1 MVYGKAGMSS
11 TRFSSLRTAFA
22 VPRAQFLLLLGLF
35 WLVRLLQGASA
46 TISFDEEEGFMAAAA
61 WELIHG
67 HGWPYQAYQLSDWE
81 NGTLLTVLLT
91 APVTLLLGPTV
102 AALKVAALAIS
113 SLTLCGLY
121 LLCREVAG
129 HRAGLLGGLLFVAFP
144 APLLHY
150 SLTIHGFHP
159 DSTGLQLLF
168 VWLLLKALRP
178 GGTDLRRSSFLAGLL
193 GGLAVYF
200 AYISA
205 VTVLA
210 GSLVFIWQVA
220 RQHGRKGAGVLL
232 GLVTGGLVGAL
243 PLVAYN
249 AANNSLGL
257 AIHQIRPLT
266 DFMVLSEAGQR
277 WAQFKEETAAALLHF
292 SNFHAQDRGLLTLF
306 NLFFWGAG
314 LAAALGPLFW
324 RLVRRARPGRGSPY
338 DPRAAALDATVALL
352 SLLSFYVFF
361 SAGHPIFPWHLF
373 PLLVFLLAVLA
384 VRCAG
389 LWASGSRAARA
400 LSVLMVAPIFILG
413 TVENG
418 RLVHPSQWGACW
430 SLDGRNLP
438 LFLERVETVQQ
449 TRGSPGEVERVRRG
463 WASLPLELGKLE
475 TVNTGYALGTLGP
488 DVIYTEFFGEAL
500 VNRLTSGDLS
510 LAGVRRFL
518 KSSAKGP
525 RRPRALQAAGYCL
538 GLMLR
543 AEHFEMKQPPTLAQV
558 ISLVSEEDQGSIP
571 HLVEGLGFAF
581 SLPRALEAG
590 LLPRP
595 GVPADSGA
603 AGAEIPRIWLPH
615 LARGLGRSLRV
626 PQLFSGEEPL
636 CASPLP
642 VRLRGPYMEG
652 LGQGMGCRY
661 LGRVPGVVRA
671 RVCPA
676 RLQDFDRGLSLADPG
691 CRASVGGAP

>member
-1 MVYGKAGMSS
+1 MSA
-11 TRFSSLRTAFA
+11 TRFSSLKTAFA
-22 VPRAQFLLLLGLF
+22 APRAQFLLLLGLF

-46 TISFDEEEGFMAAAA
+46 AISFDEEEGFMAAAA

-91 APVTLLLGPTV
+91 APITLLLGPTV

-168 VWLLLKALRP
+168 VWLLLKVLRQ

-193 GGLAVYF
+193 GGLAIYF
-200 AYISA
+200 AYIS
-205 VTVLA
+205 VITVLA
-210 GSLVFIWQVA
+210 GSLVFIWQVV
-220 RQHGRKGAGVLL
+220 RQHGRKGAGPLL
-232 GLVTGGLVGAL
+232 GLVTGGLVGVL

-266 DFMVLSEAGQR
+266 DFLVLNEAGQR

-292 SNFHAQDRGLLTLF
+292 SNFCAPDRGLLTLF

-314 LAAALGPLFW
+314 LAAVLGPLFW

-338 DPRAAALDATVALL
+338 DPRTAALDATVALL

-373 PLLVFLLAVLA
+373 PLLVLLLAVIA
-384 VRCAG
+384 VRAVR
-389 LWASGSRAARA
+389 LWASGSRACRLISA
-400 LSVLMVAPIFILG
+400 LMIAPILVFG
-413 TVENG
+413 AVENA
-418 RLVHPSQWGACW
+418 RLIHPSRLGVSW

-438 LFLERVETVQQ
+438 LFLERAETVQK
-449 TRGSPGEVERVRRG
+449 TRGSPGKLDQVRRER
-463 WASLPLELGKLE
+463 ASLPLELGKLE
-475 TVNTGYALGTLGP
+475 TVNTGYALGALGP
-488 DVIYTEFFGEAL
+488 DIIYTEFFGEAL
-500 VNRLTSGDLS
+500 VNRVTSGDLS
-510 LAGVRRFL
+510 LGGVRRFL
-518 KSSAKGP
+518 ESAARGP
-525 RRPRALQAAGYCL
+525 RRLRALQAAGYCL

-543 AEHFEMKQPPTLAQV
+543 AEHFKMERPPSLAQV
-558 ISLVSEEDQGSIP
+558 VSLISGQHRGAVP

-581 SLPRALEAG
+581 TLPRVLEAG
-590 LLPRP
+590 LLPQP
-595 GVPADSGA
+595 GVPSGA
-603 AGAEIPRIWLPH
+603 GGSAGAGVPGTWLPH
-615 LARGLGRSLRV
+615 LARGLGRAVRV
-626 PQLFSGEEPL
+626 PRLFSLEEPF

-642 VRLRGPYMEG
+642 PQLQGPFMEG
-652 LGQGMGCRY
+652 VGRGMGCRY
-661 LGRVPGVVRA
+661 LGNVPGVVRA

-691 CRASVGGAP
+691 CRASVGGAS